1 MSPDPMSWRSWPAC
15 CAAVTSSVR
24 GGVVVGSGGQKLIGD
39 RDPSGDGR
47 Q

>member
-1 MSPDPMSWRSWPAC
+1 VAELAC
-15 CAAVTSSVR
+15 LLCCGDQLGL